1 MSLLLFVCLF
11 VSINNTDGLSG
22 NISGIRVI
30 AVGVKI
36 NDFSQSFFFS
46 TSEEQT
52 IAKVTT

>member
-1 MSLLLFVCLF
+1 MSLLFVCLF

-30 AVGVKI
+30 AVGVTI

-52 IAKVTT
+52 ITRVAT